1 VAILLNFN
9 NAVKILQRAIKINKM
24 CVNWRAG
31 CYTSSDDSHS
41 MERHY
46 GSIRRS
52 ARKDKVQKVA
62 AAIAKGSSALT
73 SSLMHSSAPVLR
85 PLFFEVRQI
94 IRAYAHAPICVQNI
108 LAPVGSGQKNVSG
121 TKEN

>member
-1 VAILLNFN
+1 MIIYSRFIIQNSVFIKTLTQSFMNF
-9 NAVKILQRAIKINKM
+9 QP
-24 CVNWRAG
+24 G

-62 AAIAKGSSALT
+62 AAVAKGSSALT

-85 PLFFEVRQI
+85 PLFFEVR
-94 IRAYAHAPICVQNI
+94 
-108 LAPVGSGQKNVSG
+108 
-121 TKEN
+121 

>member
-1 VAILLNFN
+1 MLTFQFEYSTIINLIKSTLIFCVILHS
-9 NAVKILQRAIKINKM
+9 
-24 CVNWRAG
+24 G

-62 AAIAKGSSALT
+62 AAVAKGSSALT

-85 PLFFEVRQI
+85 PLFFEVR
-94 IRAYAHAPICVQNI
+94 
-108 LAPVGSGQKNVSG
+108 
-121 TKEN
+121 